1 MTFPGQEQA
10 PAPPA
15 PRALRNFVYR
25 VYDGGIEHAI
35 SSHEVYFYEA
45 GRVGF
50 WNDSEREGERVL
62 VLATK
67 AFTVREVINK

>member
-1 MTFPGQEQA
+1 VTGPTETK
-10 PAPPA
+10 PPQRQR
-15 PRALRNFVYR
+15 PLRNFAYR
-25 VYDGGIEHAI
+25 VYDGGIEHEV

-50 WNDSEREGERVL
+50 WNYDDTGERVL

-67 AFTVREVINK
+67 AFQIRQVVGR